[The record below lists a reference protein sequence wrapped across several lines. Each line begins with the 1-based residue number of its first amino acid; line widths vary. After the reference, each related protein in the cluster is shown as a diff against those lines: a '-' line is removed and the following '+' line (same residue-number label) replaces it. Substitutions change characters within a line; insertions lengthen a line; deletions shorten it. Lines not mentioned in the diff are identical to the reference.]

1 MYTHFKKISLI
12 KIFVSLCI
20 FISAHTFAEPYLA
33 FKNNL
38 PCAACHLNPI
48 GGGARNTYGAY
59 YGTNVLP
66 QNGGSPV
73 LFDAGNLSET
83 FRIGANLRANYEQM
97 EFDKDVKAQSA
108 ASQDSRGFQTQTGQI
123 YLVLQP
129 KDSRFSLYIDEQ
141 VAPGGALN
149 RETFV
154 LARLMD
160 GSYLKAGK
168 IMLPYGIRLQDDSAF
183 IRQASGINF
192 NNSDNGVELG
202 LQYTHALINF
212 AVTNGS
218 SGLTND
224 DKRMQYLLRSEYIGN
239 NWRAGASAILNDA
252 ALGQRTMYN
261 IFGGFNWLG
270 FTFLAEADQIKD
282 ESVSHVIGS
291 YETQRVSFFEVNRE
305 LFKGLNL
312 KLTTEYLDPD
322 THIDE
327 NQRTRHSLLVEYTP
341 FANIQIRGGVR
352 SGKDIPQRVQGNY
365 SNLFAQVHF
374 YY

>member
-1 MYTHFKKISLI
+1 MYTHFKKIFLI
-12 KIFVSLCI
+12 KFFIFNCI
-20 FISAHTFAEPYLA
+20 FLCLQSFAEPYLA

-38 PCAACHLNPI
+38 PCAACHVNPI

-83 FRIGANLRANYEQM
+83 FRVGANFRANYEQT
-97 EFDKDVKAQSA
+97 EFDNDSRTKAA
-108 ASQDSRGFQTQTGQI
+108 ASQDSQGFQTQTGQI

-160 GSYLKAGK
+160 GSYFKAGK
-168 IMLPYGIRLQDDSAF
+168 IMLPYGIRLQDNSAF

-202 LQYTHALINF
+202 LQYTQALINF

-239 NWRAGASAILNDA
+239 NWRAGASAIVNDA
-252 ALGQRTMYN
+252 ELGQRTMYN

-270 FTFLAEADQIKD
+270 LTFLAEVDQIKD
-282 ESVSHVIGS
+282 ESVSHVVGS

-322 THIDE
+322 THIAE

>member
-1 MYTHFKKISLI
+1 MYTHSKKMLLI
-12 KIFVSLCI
+12 KLCFFICSIFLFNS
-20 FISAHTFAEPYLA
+20 TFAEPYLA

-38 PCAACHLNPI
+38 PCSACHINPI

-66 QNGGSPV
+66 QNGGSPI

-83 FRIGANLRANYEQM
+83 FRIGANFRANYEKTD
-97 EFDKDVKAQSA
+97 FDKNSA
-108 ASQDSRGFQTQTGQI
+108 VQTTEDSRGFQTQTGQI
-123 YLVLQP
+123 YIVFQP

-154 LARLMD
+154 LAKLID
-160 GSYLKAGK
+160 NHYLKAGK

-202 LQYTHALINF
+202 LQYTHAIINL

-239 NWRAGASAILNDA
+239 NWRAGASAIMNDA
-252 ALGQRTMYN
+252 ELGHRTMYN

-270 FTFLAEADQIKD
+270 FTFLAEVDQIKD
-282 ESVSHVIGS
+282 ESVSHVPGA

-322 THIDE
+322 THINE
-327 NQRTRHSLLVEYTP
+327 NQRNRHSLLLEYTP

-365 SNLFAQVHF
+365 SNVFAQVHF

>member
-1 MYTHFKKISLI
+1 MYIHSKQTILI
-12 KIFVSLCI
+12 KFILWLCGFVLC
-20 FISAHTFAEPYLA
+20 AEAFAEPYLA

-38 PCAACHLNPI
+38 PCSACHVNPI
-48 GGGARNTYGAY
+48 GGGARTTYGAY

-66 QNGGSPV
+66 QNGGSPI

-83 FRIGANLRANYEQM
+83 FRIGANFRANYEQTD
-97 EFDKDVKAQSA
+97 FDEKTPA
-108 ASQDSRGFQTQTGQI
+108 AAMQDSRGFQTQSGQI

-154 LARLMD
+154 LAKLVD
-160 GSYLKAGK
+160 NHYVKAGK

-202 LQYTHALINF
+202 LQYTHAIINF

-224 DKRMQYLLRSEYIGN
+224 DKRMQYVLRSEYIGN
-239 NWRAGASAILNDA
+239 NWRTGASAIVNDA
-252 ALGQRTMYN
+252 ELGRRTMYN
-261 IFGGFNWLG
+261 IFGGFNWMG
-270 FTFLAEADQIKD
+270 FTFLAEVDQIKD
-282 ESVSHVIGS
+282 ESVSHIPGA
-291 YETQRVSFFEVNRE
+291 YEMQRVSFFEVNRE

-327 NQRTRHSLLVEYTP
+327 NQRNRHSLLMEYTP
-341 FANIQIRGGVR
+341 FANIQLRGGVR
-352 SGKDIPQRVQGNY
+352 VGKDIPQRVQGNY
-365 SNLFAQVHF
+365 SDVFVQVHF